1 MKTTPALLAVL
12 FALTLALPAHAQQR
26 LSGTWQVEEVGG
38 LEPPKG
44 VELTLTFGREGAA
57 TLTYTLPGDAPQSW
71 DYAFTVEDGQ
81 VTLEPAKAF
90 GDAET
95 VTYEIR
101 FDAGKLM
108 LLPPKP
114 EADEPAEDE
123 GEEASEGET
132 DATEEDATDDAEAS
146 ADESGEAASQDTSDT
161 EEDTDDDTPGSEDEE
176 EEEDTR
182 EPVWVLAP
190 VG

>member
-71 DYAFTVEDGQ
+71 DYVFTVEDGQ

-90 GDAET
+90 GDADT

-114 EADEPAEDE
+114 ESDESAENEVSAEDAD
-123 GEEASEGET
+123 ASE
-132 DATEEDATDDAEAS
+132 DATEDDATNSAGETGDESDDATS
-146 ADESGEAASQDTSDT
+146 DESAVAEEAD
-161 EEDTDDDTPGSEDEE
+161 DEE
-176 EEEDTR
+176 TPSDEDEEEDTR
-182 EPVWVLAP
+182 EPVWVLVP